1 MIIGNDSELRKY
13 IPNVLTTVEGESSL
27 YEKMLPY
34 LEVATDWLC
43 RNVIATEYPAFQR
56 VKVTMVQKCIV
67 AEAFRL
73 AVPSLDVVLTPNG
86 FGIVST
92 DRIAPAS
99 KERIE
104 RLQSQL
110 ELYRDELI
118 INIITQ
124 LQLNYPEWTQITIQG
139 KSAFSTFF
147 PTPELAHLCGY
158 TEHLFDHYQQ
168 LQPKVLLIQQRLA
181 NEFFSP
187 EPHRRPARRC
197 KIKEVHLPIGLLH
210 ASPKCHR
217 YHPLA
222 HPRRASMAI
231 PSIPRHT
238 TTWSTPSGTTRRC
251 SQSGKAL
258 PRLHCLSRMYSKIK
272 KNLLDIGFKKIIFK

>member
-56 VKVTMVQKCIV
+56 VKGTMVQKCIV

-187 EPHRRPARRC
+187 ELIAALLEDVRSRKYTYQSAYYTLRRNVIDTIRSLILEELNGHP
-197 KIKEVHLPIGLLH
+197 VHPQAYYDLVNTIRNNPTVF
-210 ASPKCHR
+210 PE
-217 YHPLA
+217 
-222 HPRRASMAI
+222 
-231 PSIPRHT
+231 
-238 TTWSTPSGTTRRC
+238 WQSTATAT
-251 SQSGKAL
+251 L
-258 PRLHCLSRMYSKIK
+258 
-272 KNLLDIGFKKIIFK
+272 

>member
-56 VKVTMVQKCIV
+56 VKGTMVQKCIV

-187 EPHRRPARRC
+187 ELIAALLEDVRSRKYTYQSAYYTLRRNVIDTIRSLILEELNGHP
-197 KIKEVHLPIGLLH
+197 VHPQAYYDLVNTIRNNPTVF
-210 ASPKCHR
+210 PE
-217 YHPLA
+217 
-222 HPRRASMAI
+222 
-231 PSIPRHT
+231 
-238 TTWSTPSGTTRRC
+238 WQSTATATLFEPNVF
-251 SQSGKAL
+251 
-258 PRLHCLSRMYSKIK
+258 
-272 KNLLDIGFKKIIFK
+272 KNKKKICWILVLKK